1 MARQIIWTKRAQKER
16 TDILKFWKEHNQ
28 SITFSRKLNDLIKD
42 SLTLISRHPFI
53 GKPSVKE
60 NVRIKVLRN
69 YLIIYEITPT
79 EIVVLSIWDN
89 RQNPEKSI
97 VK

>member
-42 SLTLISRHPFI
+42 SLILISRHPSLVSTKLFHLSFI
-53 GKPSVKE
+53 INS
-60 NVRIKVLRN
+60 
-69 YLIIYEITPT
+69 YAIIYRNKTNIY
-79 EIVVLSIWDN
+79 I
-89 RQNPEKSI
+89 
-97 VK
+97 